1 MIAQG
6 IAAGLEVQT
15 NTESLDN
22 AFLARDEGSNS
33 TDQLRRFAQLYGALL
48 HVNYS

>member
-33 TDQLRRFAQLYGALL
+33 TDQLRRFCTDVWSTTAR
-48 HVNYS
+48 